1 MILLAQSIKMTIK
14 IYNFIY
20 FNKIMAEIFPGSVMK
35 KTETNNKDIKSN
47 NIYDIVELIGLS
59 ISLFEKN
66 RENFFK
72 NLENMLVGIEVDSII
87 ILQSGED
94 IPRNDTDVVN
104 YHFQQES
111 NFYYLTGVTEP
122 KFYAI
127 LDYKFKKTKLY
138 YFIDKDERN
147 NIFMKL
153 PSLEELSRKYNI
165 EVLDLDLLMN
175 DIRIRDPKKIY
186 LLSGV
191 NSDSQT
197 SIEPAKLNFELAY
210 NYLKERLDYNTLI
223 YEILADTR
231 TKKTPQEI
239 EFMQYLVESTVKAHV
254 ATIKKVKTGQYERS
268 TEMEFMCYMRSNH
281 HARSLSYQ
289 PICGCG
295 SNSSTLHYINNDQVL
310 KDGQLMLIDMGI
322 RLGGYCS
329 DVTSTIPVNG
339 KFSTTQ
345 KNIYDIVLNSNRAVI
360 DKLKPGVYWPDMHLL
375 AESVILK
382 GLIDM
387 KILNDFP
394 LDELLDKRICYYFMP
409 HGLGHFLGLE
419 VHDVGGYLSFTP
431 PRSDKQGLKQLR
443 TSRYLSQGN
452 VITVEPGIYFIPFLL
467 DGALKDEI
475 VKKYFNESELK
486 KYYEFGGVRIEDDV
500 LITIS
505 GCINLSG
512 NLARRTE
519 EIEKLM
525 SGINC

>member
-1 MILLAQSIKMTIK
+1 
-14 IYNFIY
+14 
-20 FNKIMAEIFPGSVMK
+20 MAEIFPGSMLK
-35 KTETNNKDIKSN
+35 KTDTKYKDSKSN

-59 ISLFEKN
+59 NSLFEKN

-72 NLENMLVGIEVDSII
+72 NLERMLVGIEEDSII
-87 ILQSGED
+87 ILQSGEE

-122 KFYAI
+122 KFYAV
-127 LDYKFKKTKLY
+127 LDYKLKKTKLY
-138 YFIDKDERN
+138 YYVDKDERN

-153 PSLEELSRKYNI
+153 PSLEELSRKYNLQ
-165 EVLDLDLLMN
+165 VLDQDLLMN
-175 DIRIRDPKKIY
+175 DINNRNPKKIY

-210 NYLKERLDYNTLI
+210 QKLKERVDYNSLI

-239 EFMQYLVESTVKAHV
+239 EFMQYFVDSTVKAHV
-254 ATIKKVKTGQYERS
+254 ATIKGIKTGQYERS
-268 TEMEFMCYMRSNH
+268 AEMDFICYMRSNH
-281 HARSLSYQ
+281 HARSLGYQ

-295 SNSSTLHYINNDQVL
+295 SNSSTLHYVNNDQVL
-310 KDGQLMLIDMGI
+310 KDGQLILLDMGI

-329 DVTSTIPVNG
+329 DVTSTVPVNG
-339 KFSTTQ
+339 KFSVTQ
-345 KNIYDIVLNSNRAVI
+345 KQIYDIVLSSNRTVI
-360 DKLKPGVYWPDMHLL
+360 DNLKPGVYWPDMHLL

-382 GLIDM
+382 GLMDL
-387 KILNDFP
+387 KILNEFP
-394 LDELLDKRICYYFMP
+394 LDELLEKRICYYFMP

-431 PRSDKQGLKQLR
+431 PRSDKPGLKQLR
-443 TSRYLSQGN
+443 TSRYLAQGN

-467 DGALKDEI
+467 DGALKDENI
-475 VKKYFNESELK
+475 QKYFNEPELK
-486 KYYEFGGVRIEDDV
+486 KYYNFGGVRIEDDV
-500 LITIS
+500 LITDT

-512 NLARRTE
+512 KLARTTE
-519 EIEKLM
+519 DIERLM
-525 SGINC
+525 SGN